1 MTVLR
6 FFAALLLTIALGAQ
20 AQDYPSKSVR
30 LIAAAAPGGNPD
42 VLARLLA
49 AKLAETF
56 GKPFVVENIPGAG
69 GVVAA
74 ELVARANPDGH
85 VLMLGDSG
93 AMAINPALNPKLTY
107 NPLHDFTLITALAA
121 VPTVLVAPASL
132 PANTLAEFVALAK
145 AKPGE
150 LSYGSAGNGSVHHL
164 TMAVFASRAGLD
176 MLHVP
181 YKGGSALV
189 AALLAGEVQSGWSGI
204 PNVAPHIKSGKLK
217 VYAIST
223 ARRSPS
229 LPDVATAIEQGY
241 ADFDIATVIALQ
253 APAGMPRDIVM
264 R

>member
-6 FFAALLLTIALGAQ
+6 FFAALLRAIALGAQ
-20 AQDYPSKSVR
+20 AEDYPSKSVR

-49 AKLAETF
+49 AKLADAF
-56 GKPFVVENIPGAG
+56 GRPFIVENIPGAG

-93 AMAINPALNPKLTY
+93 AMAINPALNSKLTY
-107 NPLHDFTLITALAA
+107 NPLRDFTLITALAA
-121 VPTVLVAPASL
+121 VPTVLVAPASV

-145 AKPGE
+145 SKPGA
-150 LSYGSAGNGSVHHL
+150 LCYAPAGNGSVHHL
-164 TMAVFASRAGLD
+164 TMAVFASRTGID

-189 AALLAGEVQSGWSGI
+189 AA
-204 PNVAPHIKSGKLK
+204 
-217 VYAIST
+217 
-223 ARRSPS
+223 
-229 LPDVATAIEQGY
+229 
-241 ADFDIATVIALQ
+241 
-253 APAGMPRDIVM
+253 
-264 R
+264 